1 MPDTVHSLVTK
12 YSQYRTKRGFSY
24 SYRELKRD
32 YMYIQILIITM
43 LMNSYCILC
52 IYIFSIQTSLST
64 TPTAF
69 QFTAS
74 QTPITPHTHPA
85 STAVPS
91 SSIFSFTSP
100 IAVVDKPLPQTT
112 PTSSITKQFQFS
124 RPVVVS
130 GSVQKPNLSDIKSTP
145 VSSGENSMLFN

>member
-1 MPDTVHSLVTK
+1 MPDTVRSLVTK

-32 YMYIQILIITM
+32 CMYIQILIITM
-43 LMNSYCILC
+43 LMNN
-52 IYIFSIQTSLST
+52 YIMYLYFSIQTSLST

-74 QTPITPHTHPA
+74 QTQITPHTHPA
-85 STAVPS
+85 STAVPT